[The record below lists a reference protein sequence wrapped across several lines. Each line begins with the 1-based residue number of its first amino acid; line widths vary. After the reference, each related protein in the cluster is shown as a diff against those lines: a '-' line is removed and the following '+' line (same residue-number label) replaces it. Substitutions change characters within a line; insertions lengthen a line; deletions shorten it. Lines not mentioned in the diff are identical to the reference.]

1 MFVEGVHRHFSLE
14 WCFPLLFIPN
24 TIKLCAIQILV
35 KLNAPKWAYW
45 KTPLKTRSWWFKK
58 IFKRNRSPC
67 YKSTSDF
74 FIKKIYH
81 DTIRESLS
89 TFPFFLWLFSEGCVK
104 TPIMGLWRT
113 LQVSQ
118 LVGVF
123 STPSMTIYPGITLY
137 QWSAY
142 IFADLYTYAWT
153 LLFSFNNTSYLFH
166 LKILTPNFL
175 LY

>member
-74 FIKKIYH
+74 FIKKIYN

-123 STPSMTIYPGITLY
+123 IHPLWRFT
-137 QWSAY
+137 QA
-142 IFADLYTYAWT
+142 
-153 LLFSFNNTSYLFH
+153 
-166 LKILTPNFL
+166 L
-175 LY
+175 LYINEVRIYLPIFIHMLEHFYFRSTTSHTYFIWRS

>member
-14 WCFPLLFIPN
+14 WCFLLLFIPN

-89 TFPFFLWLFSEGCVK
+89 TFPFFLV
-104 TPIMGLWRT
+104 I
-113 LQVSQ
+113 
-118 LVGVF
+118 VF
-123 STPSMTIYPGITLY
+123 RRMRENPNNGSLKNPPSLTTCRRVHTPSMTIYPGITLY

-142 IFADLYTYAWT
+142 IFADLYTYAWK

>member
-1 MFVEGVHRHFSLE
+1 MPQSGLIGRHH
-14 WCFPLLFIPN
+14 W
-24 TIKLCAIQILV
+24 KLVRDDL
-35 KLNAPKWAYW
+35 
-45 KTPLKTRSWWFKK
+45 KK

-104 TPIMGLWRT
+104 TPIMCLWRT

-123 STPSMTIYPGITLY
+123 IHPLWRFTQALLYINEVLIYLPIFIHMLENFYFRSTTPHI
-137 QWSAY
+137 
-142 IFADLYTYAWT
+142 
-153 LLFSFNNTSYLFH
+153 YLFH